1 MRNGRISAA
10 VFALALALPL
20 AFAQGCGK
28 RAGEKSRASATPSFL
43 EIEVPRRP
51 KASPQTVSRGRAV
64 YLANCIQCHGQNG
77 AGDGFGAPFLVP
89 PPRDFTTA
97 QYKFR
102 TTGTGELPTD
112 DDLFRAIS
120 HGANGTGMP
129 PWHYLLP
136 DEDRWALVD
145 YVKSLSPR
153 FDNGAAAAV
162 LKLPAEPKEPADPN
176 RGRLVYQ
183 KLQCAKCHGEDGRG
197 AGPSALTLTDSKG
210 VHVNSRDFTNPGSFR
225 TGWTARE
232 IVRTFETGMN
242 GTPMPSYS
250 GLVTPRE
257 EYDLAAYVMS
267 LAGPGGGDQK
277 RQKARSMPNL
287 PEPERVIAV
296 REHAWKYEP
305 SEIHVRRGEVVRID
319 FSTTDNGLGAGHGFA
334 IDGFDQFVFINGAMV
349 GAPLSVTFKI
359 DEPGR
364 YKFYCATQCS
374 TSELHP
380 RMNGILIVE

>member
-1 MRNGRISAA
+1 MKGRVSAA
-10 VFALALALPL
+10 VFALALALALLLTP
-20 AFAQGCGK
+20 GCGK
-28 RAGEKSRASATPSFL
+28 RSEVKARASATPSFL

-51 KASPQTVSRGRAV
+51 PPSAQTIARGRAV
-64 YLANCIQCHGQNG
+64 YLANCDQCHGPNG

-112 DDLFRAIS
+112 DDLFRSIS
-120 HGANGTGMP
+120 RGANGTGMP

-153 FDNGAAAAV
+153 FESPAPQV
-162 LKLPAEPKEPADPN
+162 LSIPEEPKEPADAN
-176 RGRLVYQ
+176 RGRLVYE

-210 VHVNSRDFTNPGSFR
+210 FHINSRDFTNPGSFR

-250 GLVTPRE
+250 GLMTPRE

-267 LAGPGGGDQK
+267 LAGPGAGDQK
-277 RQKARSMPNL
+277 RQVSRSMPDL
-287 PEPERVIAV
+287 GKPDRVIQL

-305 SEIHVRRGEVVRID
+305 SEIRVRKGEVVRVE
-319 FSTTDNGLGAGHGFA
+319 FSATDNGLGAGHGFA
-334 IDGFDQFVFINGAMV
+334 IDGFDQSVFINGAMV
-349 GAPLSVTFKI
+349 GAPLSVTFRI

-374 TSELHP
+374 TTDLHP
-380 RMNGILIVE
+380 RMNGTLIVE

>member
-1 MRNGRISAA
+1 MNGRVSAA

-20 AFAQGCGK
+20 TQGCGK
-28 RAGEKSRASATPSFL
+28 RAEVKTRASATPSFL
-43 EIEVPRRP
+43 EFEVPRRP
-51 KASPQTVSRGRAV
+51 PASAQTIARGRAV
-64 YLANCIQCHGQNG
+64 YLANCVQCHGPNG

-112 DDLFRAIS
+112 ADLFRSIS
-120 HGANGTGMP
+120 RGANGTGMP

-136 DEDRWALVD
+136 EEDRWALVD

-153 FDNGAAAAV
+153 FDSPAPQV
-162 LKLPAEPKEPADPN
+162 LKIPEEPKEPADSS
-176 RGRLVYQ
+176 RGRLVYE

-210 VHVNSRDFTNPGSFR
+210 FHANSRDFTNPGSFR
-225 TGWTARE
+225 TGWTAHE

-250 GLVTPRE
+250 GLMTPRE
-257 EYDLAAYVMS
+257 EYDLAAYVMG

-277 RQKARSMPNL
+277 RQMSRSMPNVG
-287 PEPERVIAV
+287 EPQRVITI

-305 SEIHVRRGEVVRID
+305 SEIRVKKGEVVRID

-334 IDGFDQFVFINGAMV
+334 IDGFDQSVFINGAMV
-349 GAPLSVTFKI
+349 GAPLSVTFRI

-374 TSELHP
+374 TTDLHP
-380 RMNGILIVE
+380 RMNGTLIVE

>member
-1 MRNGRISAA
+1 MNGRVSAA
-10 VFALALALPL
+10 VFALAIALPL
-20 AFAQGCGK
+20 TQGCGK
-28 RAGEKSRASATPSFL
+28 RAEVKARASATPSFL
-43 EIEVPRRP
+43 EVEVPRRP
-51 KASPQTVSRGRAV
+51 PPSAQTIARGRAV
-64 YLANCIQCHGQNG
+64 YLANCVQCHGPNG

-112 DDLFRAIS
+112 EDLFRSIS
-120 HGANGTGMP
+120 RGANGTGMP

-136 DEDRWALVD
+136 EEDRWALVD

-153 FDNGAAAAV
+153 FDSPAPQV
-162 LKLPAEPKEPADPN
+162 LKIPEEPKEPADSS
-176 RGRLVYQ
+176 RGRLVYE

-210 VHVNSRDFTNPGSFR
+210 FHVNSRDFTNPGSFR
-225 TGWTARE
+225 TGWTAHE

-250 GLVTPRE
+250 GLMTPRE
-257 EYDLAAYVMS
+257 EYDLATYVMS

-277 RQKARSMPNL
+277 RQMSQSMPNVG
-287 PEPERVIAV
+287 EPQRVITI

-305 SEIHVRRGEVVRID
+305 SEIHVKKGEVVRID

-334 IDGFDQFVFINGAMV
+334 IDGFDQSVFINGAMV
-349 GAPLSVTFKI
+349 GAPLSVTFRI

-374 TSELHP
+374 TTDLHP
-380 RMNGILIVE
+380 RMNGTLIVE